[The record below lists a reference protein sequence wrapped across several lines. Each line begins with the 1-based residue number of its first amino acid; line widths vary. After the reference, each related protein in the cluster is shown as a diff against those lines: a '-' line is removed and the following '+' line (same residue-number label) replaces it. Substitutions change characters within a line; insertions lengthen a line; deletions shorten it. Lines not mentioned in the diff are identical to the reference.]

1 MPLPYPTKGN
11 EPVTKLV
18 DCPTAEPLRV
28 TDEKVRNAHVNGNGL
43 VAIDLGSLAMVG
55 AMHEVGA
62 ALSGLDLHFVRR
74 LR

>member
-1 MPLPYPTKGN
+1 M
-11 EPVTKLV
+11 KLV

-28 TDEKVRNAHVNGNGL
+28 TDEKARNAHVNGTGL
-43 VAIDLGSLAMVG
+43 VAIDLGSLAMGG

-62 ALSGLDLHFVRR
+62 ALCGLDLHFVRR